1 MTDLAQVLPDFPA
14 ARYARLL
21 PAIEKNQLT
30 VTDLLTLELPDIGKR
45 TQLPLLDIKRLCNA
59 ILAAL
64 HADLGVGGA
73 NEDDGKG
80 EGMPKPKQKQNESQ
94 RENHSRI
101 AGCSLRQT
109 GTELLARPWHTI
121 STLDASLDA
130 ALDGGVP
137 TGYITEITG
146 ESGSG
151 KTQFLLTL
159 LLSVQLP
166 PPHGL
171 GRPAL
176 YISTEAALSTKR
188 LSQILSQNP
197 FFRTLGA
204 DTTKPSLD
212 RIISTVTPDLESQ
225 DHILTYQV
233 PVEVARRNIGLIVLD
248 SVAANYRAEFERG
261 GGAAGGSNMAARSA
275 DLVRLGHLLRE
286 LARKHGLAVVVANQV
301 ADRFSNSNP
310 FAHASS
316 SLPHP
321 HSSPAIKNSGSSRP
335 TPVPHH
341 RHAHAGNPRHLEQ
354 MSQESPL
361 ASRSRHVSANHHL
374 AATQGVEPTSSMADV
389 VVRSSMPEPPPEDFV
404 PAAPAALSLD
414 HQQRWFTGWGDD
426 PPHHHH
432 HHHAHETLKTP
443 SLGLVWTTQ
452 IAARIALFRRPA
464 YGRKVVIN
472 NNDADDDD
480 DDRAD
485 DHGARRFE
493 DGDVGGA
500 GAGAAPYVRSWRRWM
515 KVVFAPH
522 VPGTGPGLDGAV
534 EFEVVAG
541 GLRGLEKIRSN
552 KRGRG
557 IND

>member
-1 MTDLAQVLPDFPA
+1 MTDLSQVLPDFPVA
-14 ARYARLL
+14 QYARLL

-30 VTDLLTLELPDIGKR
+30 VTDLLTLEVPDIGKR

-64 HADLGVGGA
+64 HADLGVSRSDGG
-73 NEDDGKG
+73 DRSDGNQKQ
-80 EGMPKPKQKQNESQ
+80 KQKQND
-94 RENHSRI
+94 SRPEKRPVKKE
-101 AGCSLRQT
+101 GSLRQT

-130 ALDGGVP
+130 ALGGGVP
-137 TGYITEITG
+137 AGYITEITG
-146 ESGSG
+146 ESGAG

-188 LSQILSQNP
+188 LSQILAQNP
-197 FFRTLGA
+197 FFGALDA
-204 DTTKPSLD
+204 DTARPSLD
-212 RIISTVTPDLESQ
+212 RVISTVTPDLESQ

-261 GGAAGGSNMAARSA
+261 SGGSNMAARSA
-275 DLVRLGHLLRE
+275 DLVRLGHLLRD
-286 LARKHGLAVVVANQV
+286 LARRHDLAVVVANQV
-301 ADRFSNSNP
+301 ADRFS
-310 FAHASS
+310 SS
-316 SLPHP
+316 SSSSSYPF
-321 HSSPAIKNSGSSRP
+321 SQSYSPAIKSSGASARLSSTSTTTPR
-335 TPVPHH
+335 PVPH
-341 RHAHAGNPRHLEQ
+341 RHPQAFSA

-361 ASRSRHVSANHHL
+361 ASRSRNL
-374 AATQGVEPTSSMADV
+374 NLNLGNAATMSVSQSGEPSSSATADIA
-389 VVRSSMPEPPPEDFV
+389 VRSSMPEPPPEDAT
-404 PAAPAALSLD
+404 PAAPAVLSLD

-426 PPHHHH
+426 PYFHG
-432 HHHAHETLKTP
+432 TLKTP

-452 IAARIALFRRPA
+452 IAARVALFRRPA
-464 YGRKVVIN
+464 YGRKVVVDESSRNTTISN
-472 NNDADDDD
+472 IPTATPKSTYDDYDD
-480 DDRAD
+480 VS
-485 DHGARRFE
+485 
-493 DGDVGGA
+493 VG
-500 GAGAAPYVRSWRRWM
+500 PYIKSWRRWM

-534 EFEVVAG
+534 EFEVVSG
-541 GLRGLEKIRSN
+541 GLRGVERTKN
-552 KRGRG
+552 KKAKGAG
-557 IND
+557 D

>member
-1 MTDLAQVLPDFPA
+1 MTDLSQVLPDFPA
-14 ARYARLL
+14 AQYARLL

-30 VTDLLTLELPDIGKR
+30 VTDLLTLELPEIGKR

-59 ILAAL
+59 ILAGL
-64 HADLGVGGA
+64 HADLGVDGA
-73 NEDDGKG
+73 DEGDEKG
-80 EGMPKPKQKQNESQ
+80 KQKQQNES
-94 RENHSRI
+94 RRSK
-101 AGCSLRQT
+101 GTLRQT
-109 GTELLARPWHTI
+109 GQELLARPWHTI

-130 ALDGGVP
+130 ALGGGVP
-137 TGYITEITG
+137 VGYITEITG
-146 ESGSG
+146 ESGAG

-188 LSQILSQNP
+188 LSQILAQNP
-197 FFRTLGA
+197 FFRTLDTTA
-204 DTTKPSLD
+204 TTKPSLD
-212 RIISTVTPDLESQ
+212 RVISTVTPDLESQ

-261 GGAAGGSNMAARSA
+261 SGGGGGGGSNMAARSA
-275 DLVRLGHLLRE
+275 GLVRLGHLLRE

-301 ADRFSNSNP
+301 ADRFSSSHP
-310 FAHASS
+310 LSS
-316 SLPHP
+316 SISHRQ
-321 HSSPAIKNSGSSRP
+321 SYSPAVKNSGSARP
-335 TPVPHH
+335 QYRGHVTTS
-341 RHAHAGNPRHLEQ
+341 HLGA

-361 ASRSRHVSANHHL
+361 ASRSRNVNLNHPL
-374 AATQGVEPTSSMADV
+374 LTQGAEPTSSMADI

-404 PAAPAALSLD
+404 VPAAPAVLSLD

-426 PPHHHH
+426 PYQHH
-432 HHHAHETLKTP
+432 HETLKTP
-443 SLGLVWTTQ
+443 SLGLVWSTQ

-464 YGRKVVIN
+464 YGRKVVVDEGN
-472 NNDADDDD
+472 TTATYDSGDDS
-480 DDRAD
+480 A
-485 DHGARRFE
+485 A
-493 DGDVGGA
+493 VGVS
-500 GAGAAPYVRSWRRWM
+500 APYVRSWRRWM

-522 VPGTGPGLDGAV
+522 VPGTGPGLEGAV

-541 GLRGLEKIRSN
+541 GLKGVEKAKN
-552 KRGRG
+552 KKLKSEATE
-557 IND
+557 

>member
-1 MTDLAQVLPDFPA
+1 MSDLSQVLPDFPA
-14 ARYARLL
+14 AQYARLL
-21 PAIEKNQLT
+21 PALEKHKLT
-30 VTDLLTLELPDIGKR
+30 VTDLLTLELPEIGKR
-45 TQLPLLDIKRLCNA
+45 TQLPLLDVKRLCNA

-64 HADLGVGGA
+64 HADLGVGGGA
-73 NEDDGKG
+73 DEGHGETNEKGKD
-80 EGMPKPKQKQNESQ
+80 KQDEKQDESRLEQ
-94 RENHSRI
+94 HSSI
-101 AGCSLRQT
+101 EKSPLRQT
-109 GTELLARPWHTI
+109 GTQLSARPWHTI

-146 ESGSG
+146 ESGAG

-188 LSQILSQNP
+188 LSQILAQNP
-197 FFRTLGA
+197 FFRTLDA
-204 DTTKPSLD
+204 ETTRPSLD
-212 RIISTVTPDLESQ
+212 RVISTVTPDLESQ

-233 PVEVARRNIGLIVLD
+233 PVEVARRNIGLVVLD

-261 GGAAGGSNMAARSA
+261 GGGSGGGGGSNMAARSA
-275 DLVRLGHLLRE
+275 ELVRLGHLLRE
-286 LARKHGLAVVVANQV
+286 LARKHDLAVVVANQV
-301 ADRFSNSNP
+301 ADRFASTNLLGHPSSSIPQSSNSSA
-310 FAHASS
+310 F
-316 SLPHP
+316 
-321 HSSPAIKNSGSSRP
+321 KNSGTSRP
-335 TPVPHH
+335 TPGGAPHQS
-341 RHAHAGNPRHLEQ
+341 RHQQLAAAGATPRRFGP

-361 ASRSRHVSANHHL
+361 ASRSRNLNPNPAD
-374 AATQGVEPTSSMADV
+374 AEPTSSMADI

-404 PAAPAALSLD
+404 PTAPAALSLD

-426 PPHHHH
+426 PHH
-432 HHHAHETLKTP
+432 HETLKTP

-464 YGRKVVIN
+464 YGRKVVVEN
-472 NNDADDDD
+472 QVNNDGTTVDEYGD
-480 DDRAD
+480 
-485 DHGARRFE
+485 E
-493 DGDVGGA
+493 DVSVNA
-500 GAGAAPYVRSWRRWM
+500 GPYIKSWRRWM

-541 GLRGLEKIRSN
+541 GLKGVEKAKRN
-552 KRGRG
+552 KRVRG
-557 IND
+557 GSD

>member
-1 MTDLAQVLPDFPA
+1 MTDLSQVLPDFPV

-21 PAIEKNQLT
+21 PAIEKSQLT
-30 VTDLLTLELPDIGKR
+30 VTDLLTLEVPDIGKR
-45 TQLPLLDIKRLCNA
+45 TQLPLLDVKRLCNA

-64 HADLGVGGA
+64 HADLGVATADEG
-73 NEDDGKG
+73 DG
-80 EGMPKPKQKQNESQ
+80 KQKQNESQ
-94 RENHSRI
+94 SEKRPGVRE
-101 AGCSLRQT
+101 GSLRQT
-109 GTELLARPWHTI
+109 GTELLARPWRTI

-130 ALDGGVP
+130 ALGGGVP

-146 ESGSG
+146 ESGAG

-188 LSQILSQNP
+188 LSQILAQNP
-197 FFRTLGA
+197 FFRALDA
-204 DTTKPSLD
+204 DATRPSLD
-212 RIISTVTPDLESQ
+212 RVISTVTPDLESQ

-233 PVEVARRNIGLIVLD
+233 PVEVARRDVGLIVLD

-261 GGAAGGSNMAARSA
+261 AGGSNMAARSA
-275 DLVRLGHLLRE
+275 GLVRLGHLLRE
-286 LARKHGLAVVVANQV
+286 LARKHDLAVVVANQV
-301 ADRFSNSNP
+301 ADRFSGTNP
-310 FAHASS
+310 FAYSSASY
-316 SLPHP
+316 
-321 HSSPAIKNSGSSRP
+321 SPAVKNSSRSS
-335 TPVPHH
+335 TVTH
-341 RHAHAGNPRHLEQ
+341 RHHLGP

-361 ASRSRHVSANHHL
+361 ASRSRNLNLGSTAAHL
-374 AATQGVEPTSSMADV
+374 PAIQDVEPSSSTADI

-426 PPHHHH
+426 PYQHLN
-432 HHHAHETLKTP
+432 ETLKTP
-443 SLGLVWTTQ
+443 SLGLVWSTQ
-452 IAARIALFRRPA
+452 IAARVVLFRRPA
-464 YGRKVVIN
+464 YGRKVVVGD
-472 NNDADDDD
+472 DADDMTTYDD
-480 DDRAD
+480 EMAI
-485 DHGARRFE
+485 
-493 DGDVGGA
+493 VG
-500 GAGAAPYVRSWRRWM
+500 PYVKSWRRWM

-541 GLRGLEKIRSN
+541 GLKGVERAKN
-552 KRGRG
+552 KKVK
-557 IND
+557 NTSD